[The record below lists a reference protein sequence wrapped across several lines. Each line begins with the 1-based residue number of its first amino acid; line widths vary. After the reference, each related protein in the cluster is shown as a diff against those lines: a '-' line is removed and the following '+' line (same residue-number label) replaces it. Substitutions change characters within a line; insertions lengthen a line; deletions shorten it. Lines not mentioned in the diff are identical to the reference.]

1 VSDIFREIEDEIRRE
16 NLQQLWSRFGK
27 YVIGLAVL
35 AVAVTAAVIGWREYQ
50 FKQRQA
56 DGVRYAAAAQLV
68 REGKTAEAAAAF
80 GELAQ
85 NASGGVAILARLEE
99 AATKVTTG
107 DVAAAITIYD
117 QIAADTSVD
126 PAFRDVATLLAARY
140 DLDKADPHAIVAR
153 LKPLTDA
160 SSPWHGLALELT
172 GVAELKAGDTAK
184 ARAAFELLA
193 KDDGVSAAVRRRA
206 TAMLAAMAP

>member
-1 VSDIFREIEDEIRRE
+1 VSDIFREIDEEIRRE
-16 NLQQLWSRFGK
+16 NLQQLWSRFGR

-35 AVAVTAAVIGWREYQ
+35 AVVVTAAVIGWREYQ

-56 DGVRYAAAAQLV
+56 DGVRYAAAVQLA

-85 NASGGVAILARLEE
+85 KASGGVAILARFEE
-99 AATKVTTG
+99 AAAKVTTG
-107 DVAAAITIYD
+107 DVAGAIPIYD
-117 QIAADTSVD
+117 QIAADTNID
-126 PAFRDVATLLAARY
+126 PVFRDLATLLAARY

-172 GVAELKAGDTAK
+172 GVAELKAGDKAK

-193 KDDGVSAAVRRRA
+193 KDESVPASVRRRA
-206 TAMLAAMAP
+206 TEMLAAMAP